1 MPLTYSLYSSIHYSI
16 FSYIL
21 KELECIL
28 VDLEG
33 GTIIENLFLAAIP
46 LVLEPVANTAW
57 DPPGRVKMMET
68 ISVLSV
74 FKVS

>member
-57 DPPGRVKMMET
+57 DSPGRVKMMET

-74 FKVS
+74 FKTS

>member
-1 MPLTYSLYSSIHYSI
+1 ME
-16 FSYIL
+16 
-21 KELECIL
+21 ELECIL
-28 VDLEG
+28 IDLEG

-46 LVLEPVANTAW
+46 LALERVANTAW

-74 FKVS
+74 FKAS